1 MSLRIGFVYHFD
13 DRAWQGGR
21 NYFSSLFSA
30 VRAAADDSIELVL
43 LTGRRTETTLGEQFP
58 FLQVRRTPLLDRG
71 HPLWALR
78 QLSRLPS
85 SQRHDPVLGRW
96 IERQNID
103 LLSHS
108 YPLRTRDSRVKLL
121 GWVPDFQFVHLPALW
136 DARALVR
143 AQRDCE
149 RICRESDA
157 LVLSSHAA
165 LADLQRF
172 APWYNRPAH
181 VLHFVS
187 APSASR
193 DLRTLASLQEE
204 HDLPARYLHLPNQF
218 WTHKNHQLV
227 VDALA
232 ILKAQGSEV
241 SVVCTG
247 ATVDVRRPNHFQKLM
262 QHCHA
267 RGVADRFRVLG
278 MVPYED
284 VCALMTH
291 AHAVINPSRF
301 EGWSSTVEEARTMG
315 KQLLLSDIAVHREQA
330 PAGTLF
336 FGVDDPLA
344 LAAAM
349 HAAWTRDR
357 VEVAPG
363 DLERDFRARLHRFG
377 QSYLQIARG
386 I

>member
-1 MSLRIGFVYHFD
+1 MRLGFVYHFN
-13 DRAWQGGR
+13 DRDWQGGR

-30 VRAAADDSIELVL
+30 VNAVAGDSIELVL
-43 LTGRRTETTLGEQFP
+43 LTGTRTETTLAEQFP
-58 FLQVRRTPLLDRG
+58 FLEIRRTPLLDRG

-78 QLSRLPS
+78 QLGRLPS
-85 SQRHDPVLGRW
+85 SQRHDPILGRW
-96 IERQNID
+96 IEQQNID

-108 YPLRTRDSRVKLL
+108 YPLRTRGSRVRQL

-149 RICRESDA
+149 HICRESDA

-165 LADLQRF
+165 LADLHRF
-172 APWYNRPAH
+172 APWYDRPAH

-187 APSASR
+187 APNDSQAV
-193 DLRTLASLQEE
+193 RTLASLQEE
-204 HDLPARYLHLPNQF
+204 HNLPEQYLHLPNQF

-232 ILKAQGSEV
+232 ILKAQGIEV
-241 SVVCTG
+241 CVVCTG
-247 ATVDVRRPNHFQKLM
+247 ATVDVRRPNHFHDLM

-267 RGVADRFRVLG
+267 RGVVDRFRVLG
-278 MVPYED
+278 MVPYAS
-284 VCALMTH
+284 VRALMTH
-291 AHAVINPSRF
+291 AHAVVNPSRF
-301 EGWSSTVEEARTMG
+301 EGWSTTVEEARTMG
-315 KQLLLSDIAVHREQA
+315 KQLLLSDIVVHREQA
-330 PAGTLF
+330 PTGTLF
-336 FGVDDPLA
+336 FGVDDPPA

-357 VEVAPG
+357 VEAAPG
-363 DLERDFRARLHRFG
+363 DLERDFSTRLHRFG
-377 QSYLQIARG
+377 QRYLQIARS